1 MSKTILPLFILC
13 LLLILSSQVSCE
25 RPYRTLADSL
35 YHVSGKSYSYN
46 LNAVENKYFLPYV
59 LEEVSGLS
67 YYKDAQVAMI
77 NDEEGR
83 MFLYDLNKK
92 DIDKA
97 IRFAGSG
104 DYEGVEIVDNTAYV
118 LKSNGDLY
126 HFEISEDRE
135 VDADK
140 IETPLSK
147 DNDLEGLG
155 YDPERNRL
163 MLVCKGKSEIDKDKV
178 EGQAIYGYDLDQE
191 DFKKNPEFTI
201 SKKKLEA
208 FFETAKNQSYDAGK
222 ITFRPSGIALH
233 PFERQWYMIAS
244 VGKLLIVVD
253 DDGEIQAS
261 YPIPPRL
268 LSQPEGICFLP
279 NGNMLIS
286 SEGEGDRGYIIEYKM
301 QRNNE

>member
-1 MSKTILPLFILC
+1 MSKTLLPLVIIGITVIF
-13 LLLILSSQVSCE
+13 SFQVSCE
-25 RPYRTLADSL
+25 RPYRTLVDSL
-35 YHVSGKSYSYN
+35 YHVPGNPYRYD
-46 LNAVENKYFLPYV
+46 LNQVENKYFLPYV
-59 LEEVSGLS
+59 LEEVSGLT
-67 YYKDAQVAMI
+67 YYQDGQVAMI

-83 MFLYDLNKK
+83 LFLYDLNKK
-92 DIDKA
+92 EIDKA
-97 IRFAGSG
+97 IRFEGSG
-104 DYEGVEIVDNTAYV
+104 DYEGIEIIDNTAYV

-126 HFEISEDRE
+126 HFKISEDRE
-135 VDADK
+135 VKSTK

-155 YDPERNRL
+155 YDPKRNRL
-163 MLVCKGKSEIDKDKV
+163 MLVCKGKSEIGKGKV
-178 EGQAIYGYDLDQE
+178 EGQAVYGYDLDQK

-201 SKKKLEA
+201 SKKKLKE
-208 FFETAKNQSYDAGK
+208 FFETAKNQAYDAGK

-244 VGKLLIVVD
+244 AGKLLVVVD
-253 DDGEIQAS
+253 DEGEILAS

-301 QRNNE
+301 ITAE

>member
-1 MSKTILPLFILC
+1 MSKTLLPLFIIG
-13 LLLILSSQVSCE
+13 ILVIFSLQVSCE

-35 YHVSGKSYSYN
+35 YHVSGKTYSYN
-46 LNAVENKYFLPYV
+46 LNEVENKYFLPYV
-59 LEEVSGLS
+59 LEEVSGLA
-67 YYKDAQVAMI
+67 YYKDAQVAMV

-104 DYEGVEIVDNTAYV
+104 DYEGIEIINSTAYV

-126 HFEISEDRE
+126 HFEISDDRE
-135 VDADK
+135 VDSKK

-155 YDPERNRL
+155 YDPQRNRL
-163 MLVCKGKSEIDKDKV
+163 MLVCKGKSEIGKDKV
-178 EGQAIYGYDLDQE
+178 EGQAVYGYDLDQE
-191 DFKKNPEFTI
+191 DFKKDPEFTI
-201 SKKKLEA
+201 SKKKLEE
-208 FFETAKNQSYDAGK
+208 FFETAKNQAYDAGK

-244 VGKLLIVVD
+244 AGKLLIAVD
-253 DDGEIQAS
+253 DEGEIQAS

-301 QRNNE
+301 KKTL

>member
-1 MSKTILPLFILC
+1 MSKTLLPLVIIGVIVIF
-13 LLLILSSQVSCE
+13 SFQVSCE

-35 YHVSGKSYSYN
+35 YHVPGKSYSYD
-46 LNAVENKYFLPYV
+46 LDRVENKYFLPYV
-59 LEEVSGLS
+59 LEEVSGLT
-67 YYKDAQVAMI
+67 YYQDDQVAMI

-83 MFLYDLNKK
+83 LFIYDLKK
-92 DIDKA
+92 RDIDKA

-104 DYEGVEIVDNTAYV
+104 DYEGLEIIDQTAWV

-126 HFEISEDRE
+126 HFEISEARD

-147 DNDLEGLG
+147 DNDVEGLG

-163 MLVCKGKSEIDKDKV
+163 MLVCKGKSEINKHKID
-178 EGQAIYGYDLDQE
+178 GQAVYGYDLDQE
-191 DFKKNPEFTI
+191 DFKKNPEFVI
-201 SKKKLEA
+201 SRKKLES
-208 FFETAKNQSYDAGK
+208 FYETSKDRAYDEGK

-233 PFERQWYMIAS
+233 PFERRWYLIAS
-244 VGKLLIVVD
+244 TGKLLIVVD
-253 DDGEIQAS
+253 DDGEIRAS

-279 NGNMLIS
+279 NGNMLIA
-286 SEGEGDRGYIIEYKM
+286 SEGEGDRGYIIEYQM
-301 QRNNE
+301 NTIE